1 MKLKINGFE
10 NEIQFD
16 DEHINVL
23 TINNSKCF
31 SHIIGILNDK
41 INGIESNEIFLL
53 DEKNQEI
60 KMDKKAYIVLDVFN
74 IDYNSRKVLN
84 KIYDIIA
91 ENIEKNQDY
100 KVDKM
105 VMELRNY
112 IIQEINELPFEF
124 VMKSELEIPEIL
136 KLYNLKIDDVN
147 YTSILEKVEI
157 LIDIISTLKFA
168 DILIIPNL
176 KLFLSSE
183 ELVELY
189 KYSLYNN
196 IKLLLIERKS
206 INKKLNY
213 EKIMYIDENFD
224 EIIL

>member
-16 DEHINVL
+16 EEYINVL
-23 TINNSKCF
+23 TVNNSKCF

-60 KMDKKAYIVLDVFN
+60 KMDKKAYIVLDIFN

-100 KVDKM
+100 EVEKM
-105 VMELRNY
+105 VMQLRNY

-157 LIDIISTLKFA
+157 LIDIISTLKVA

-176 KLFLSSE
+176 KLFLSNE

-196 IKLLLIERKS
+196 VKLLLIERNNEEQLK
-206 INKKLNY
+206 Y
-213 EKIMYIDENFD
+213 EKNIIIDENFCD
-224 EIIL
+224 FII

>member
-16 DEHINVL
+16 EEHINVL

-60 KMDKKAYIVLDVFN
+60 KIDRKVHMALDVFN
-74 IDYNSRKVLN
+74 IDYNSRKILN

-100 KVDKM
+100 KVGKM
-105 VMELRNY
+105 VINLRNY

-124 VMKSELEIPEIL
+124 IMKSELEIPEIL

-147 YTSILEKVEI
+147 YTNILEKVEI
-157 LIDIISTLKFA
+157 LIDIISTLKIA

-176 KLFLSSE
+176 KLFLSDD

-196 IKLLLIERKS
+196 VKLLLIERN
-206 INKKLNY
+206 NKKQLKY
-213 EKIMYIDENFD
+213 ERNIIIDENFCD
-224 EIIL
+224 FII

>member
-60 KMDKKAYIVLDVFN
+60 KMDKKVYIILDIFN

-100 KVDKM
+100 EVEKM
-105 VMELRNY
+105 VMQLRNY

-147 YTSILEKVEI
+147 YARILEKVEI
-157 LIDIISTLKFA
+157 LIDIISTLKVA

-176 KLFLSSE
+176 KLFLSDE

-196 IKLLLIERKS
+196 VKLLLIER
-206 INKKLNY
+206 NKNKQLKY
-213 EKIMYIDENFD
+213 ERNIIIDENFCD
-224 EIIL
+224 FII

>member
-16 DEHINVL
+16 DEHINAL

-60 KMDKKAYIVLDVFN
+60 KMDKKVYIVLDIFN

-100 KVDKM
+100 EVDKM

-157 LIDIISTLKFA
+157 LIDIISTLKVA

-196 IKLLLIERKS
+196 VKLLLIERNNEEQLK
-206 INKKLNY
+206 Y
-213 EKIMYIDENFD
+213 EKNIIIDENFCD
-224 EIIL
+224 FII

>member
-196 IKLLLIERKS
+196 VKLLLIERDE
-206 INKKLNY
+206 NKQLKY
-213 EKIMYIDENFD
+213 ERNIIIDENFCD
-224 EIIL
+224 FII

>member
-1 MKLKINGFE
+1 MINGFE

-60 KMDKKAYIVLDVFN
+60 KMDKKVYIVLDIFN

-100 KVDKM
+100 EVEKM

-157 LIDIISTLKFA
+157 LIDIISTLKVA

-176 KLFLSSE
+176 KLFLSNE

-196 IKLLLIERKS
+196 VKLLLIERNNEEQLK
-206 INKKLNY
+206 Y
-213 EKIMYIDENFD
+213 EKNIIIDENFCD
-224 EIIL
+224 FII

>member
-16 DEHINVL
+16 EEHINVL

-60 KMDKKAYIVLDVFN
+60 KMDKKVYIVLDIFN

-100 KVDKM
+100 EVEKM

-157 LIDIISTLKFA
+157 LIDIISTLKVA

-196 IKLLLIERKS
+196 VKLLLIERNNEEQLK
-206 INKKLNY
+206 Y
-213 EKIMYIDENFD
+213 EKNIIIDENFCD
-224 EIIL
+224 FII

>member
-60 KMDKKAYIVLDVFN
+60 KMDKKVYIVLDIFN

-100 KVDKM
+100 EVEKM

-157 LIDIISTLKFA
+157 LIDIISTLKVA

-176 KLFLSSE
+176 KLFLSNE

-196 IKLLLIERKS
+196 VKLLLIERNNEEQLK
-206 INKKLNY
+206 Y
-213 EKIMYIDENFD
+213 EKNIIIDENFCD
-224 EIIL
+224 FII

>member
-1 MKLKINGFE
+1 
-10 NEIQFD
+10 
-16 DEHINVL
+16 
-23 TINNSKCF
+23 
-31 SHIIGILNDK
+31 
-41 INGIESNEIFLL
+41 
-53 DEKNQEI
+53 
-60 KMDKKAYIVLDVFN
+60 MDKKVYIVLDIFN

-100 KVDKM
+100 EVEKM
-105 VMELRNY
+105 VMQLRNY

-157 LIDIISTLKFA
+157 LIDIISTLKVA

-196 IKLLLIERKS
+196 VKLLLIERNNEEQLK
-206 INKKLNY
+206 Y
-213 EKIMYIDENFD
+213 EKNIIIDENFCD
-224 EIIL
+224 FII